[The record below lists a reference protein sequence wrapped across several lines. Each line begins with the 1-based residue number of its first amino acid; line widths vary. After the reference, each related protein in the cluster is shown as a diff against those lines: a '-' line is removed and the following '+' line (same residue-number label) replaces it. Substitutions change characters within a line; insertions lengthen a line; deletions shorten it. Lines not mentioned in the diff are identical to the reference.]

1 MGLSISLSGIINK
14 SEKEVAIA
22 LRNYLESK
30 SGGLELADIDND
42 NKNFSVI
49 EEANGNTT
57 IFYSAY
63 FFKWDECA
71 SYLSEALNTPVFV
84 LQIYDGDF
92 WAYTLFYDGEVKDQF
107 MPIPDY
113 FDENVSDEEINSWKG
128 NVQILIKYVPY
139 LIKEDVEKYLIRWDL
154 EQEEIKAYDDDEFTN
169 CEWQLTDFMK
179 KLRLSYP
186 IDNEGNTTGS
196 VYKFWS
202 TDIPLTDEPIG
213 PYIVNAQAIKN
224 TNKAWWKFW

>member
-1 MGLSISLSGIINK
+1 MGLSLSLSGIINK
-14 SEKEVAIA
+14 SEKEVTIA
-22 LRNYLESK
+22 LRNYLERK
-30 SGGLELADIDND
+30 SGGLELADIDNE

-57 IFYSAY
+57 IFYPAY

-71 SYLSEALNTPVFV
+71 SSLSEALNTPVFV

-92 WAYTLFYDGEVKDQF
+92 WAYTLFYNGEVKDQF

-113 FDENVSDEEINSWKG
+113 FDENVSDAEINSWKG
-128 NVQILIKYVPY
+128 NVQILIEYVPY
-139 LIKEDVEKYLIRWDL
+139 LKKEDIEKYLIRWDL
-154 EQEEIKAYDDDEFTN
+154 ELEETKAYDDDEFTN

-179 KLRLSYP
+179 KLRLPYP
-186 IDNEGNTTGS
+186 IDDEGKPKGN

-213 PYIVNAQAIKN
+213 PYIVSAQAIKN
-224 TNKAWWKFW
+224 ANKAWWKFW